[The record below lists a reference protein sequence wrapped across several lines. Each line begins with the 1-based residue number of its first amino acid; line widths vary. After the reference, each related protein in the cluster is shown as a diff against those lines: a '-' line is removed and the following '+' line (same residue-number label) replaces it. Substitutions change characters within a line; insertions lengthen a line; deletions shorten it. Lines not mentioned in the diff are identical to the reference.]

1 MEYTAPSHVT
11 SQFILP
17 ITASG
22 TSMASA
28 QLMFRQSSKWDVSL
42 AAQPTVNQ
50 PETLTAVAILG
61 AGEGATHDMAKRC
74 SQARAEERPSRVG

>member
-42 AAQPTVNQ
+42 AAQP
-50 PETLTAVAILG
+50 
-61 AGEGATHDMAKRC
+61 R
-74 SQARAEERPSRVG
+74 